1 MLLMQLTWKQ
11 ARSVSAALPTRV
23 TTPLLWL
30 NNTCHNLWYF
40 LCYGYTTRATTSDI
54 ASVIATQHVPQPL
67 LVLHYTWCN
76 LCYGYTTRD
85 ATSVMPIHNTWCNL
99 CYGYTTRATT
109 SAMAT
114 KNHAWLHKTYHNQLL
129 LYFHAMCIRMNIIS
143 YK

>member
-30 NNTCHNLWYF
+30 NNTCHNLWYC

-54 ASVIATQHVPQPL
+54 ASVIATHVPQPL
-67 LVLHYTWCN
+67 ILPLLLLHTCHN
-76 LCYGYTTRD
+76 LCWCYTTRD
-85 ATSVMPIHNTWCNL
+85 AISVMATQHVSQPLLWLQKTMH
-99 CYGYTTRATT
+99 GYTKRITT
-109 SAMAT
+109 SC
-114 KNHAWLHKTYHNQLL
+114 
-129 LYFHAMCIRMNIIS
+129 YFIFMQCV